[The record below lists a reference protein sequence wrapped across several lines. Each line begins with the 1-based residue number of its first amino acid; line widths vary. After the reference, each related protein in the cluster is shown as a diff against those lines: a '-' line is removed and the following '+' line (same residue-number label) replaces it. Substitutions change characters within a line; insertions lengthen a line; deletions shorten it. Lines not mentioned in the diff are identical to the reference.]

1 MAVYISIPCTLFI
14 PTKYQL
20 LQPGEVECRK
30 FGTECT
36 RNLIQ
41 LVALRGADA
50 LDMYGH
56 HLARMILQSNT
67 ALCQK
72 ARMRKQDLKGQ
83 CHQIRMALK

>member
-1 MAVYISIPCTLFI
+1 
-14 PTKYQL
+14 
-20 LQPGEVECRK
+20 VECRK

-41 LVALRGADA
+41 LVDPRGADA

-56 HLARMILQSNT
+56 HLARMILQSNI

-72 ARMRKQDLKGQ
+72 ARMRKQDL
-83 CHQIRMALK
+83 IREIGSFIAAVNGKIHSV